1 MPTFLN
7 FVWGR
12 FQYACVAK
20 CIFEYTNM
28 HQMCQRHLFWLPIVT
43 LAYRLSLCIYLLT
56 AFWCTSACV
65 CVCGVRI
72 FTVHLMI
79 TCFLFCLQ
87 EYTGPGGAEVEIE
100 KPAKDEYAIAK
111 WIKKNVPTKKTKFLN
126 HHVEYFTGI
135 IFNISLFIFHFDMIS
150 YLLCYL

>member
-1 MPTFLN
+1 MSTASILVTYRYTRIP
-7 FVWGR
+7 FVALYI
-12 FQYACVAK
+12 FADCVLVH
-20 CIFEYTNM
+20 IS
-28 HQMCQRHLFWLPIVT
+28 V
-43 LAYRLSLCIYLLT
+43 
-56 AFWCTSACV
+56 CV
-65 CVCGVRI
+65 CVCICGVRI

-79 TCFLFCLQ
+79 TCFLYCLQ

-135 IFNISLFIFHFDMIS
+135 IFNI
-150 YLLCYL
+150 